1 MNLYL
6 MGAFRDFSVLVSL
19 NFGKMFVSK
28 TKDLIRN
35 ASSAAEPQSFE
46 RLNFVSKI
54 ILMMGVLRSK
64 PSPKKMWGN

>member
-1 MNLYL
+1 

-64 PSPKKMWGN
+64 SSPKKMWGN